1 MNKYLIREADTL
13 PEAFP
18 VEFSKK
24 VRLEIESIKEL
35 NKDNKEALSIW
46 YDALNTY
53 LDLLSQRAV
62 AWNYANQQFTLPNG
76 TLCMYAD
83 GFYIGYTVKTN
94 FYGAYVYVF
103 MIKYQLK
110 RYGLKRPEGITENIS
125 SRQIIETNI
134 HQLIKE
140 SLRTALME
148 HLRKERKRRNHRHY
162 LCS

>member
-1 MNKYLIREADTL
+1 MDKYFVKESDTSH
-13 PEAFP
+13 EAFS

-24 VRLEIESIKEL
+24 IRLEIESIKEL
-35 NKDNKEALSIW
+35 NEDNKEALSNW
-46 YDALNTY
+46 FNALNTY
-53 LDLLSQRAV
+53 LELLSQRAV
-62 AWNYANQQFTLPNG
+62 AWNYAGQQYPLPNG

-110 RYGLKRPEGITENIS
+110 RYGLKRPEEITENIS
-125 SRQIIETNI
+125 SKPIIDTHI
-134 HQLIKE
+134 HRLIRE
-140 SLRTALME
+140 SVRMALME
-148 HLRKERKRRNHRHY
+148 HLRKERKLRNHRRY